1 MNANKKDIFE
11 VIEEID
17 EKYSRPMKKRDIIT
31 YTVKKSLSLSKR
43 K

>member
-1 MNANKKDIFE
+1 MNAIKKDVFE

-31 YTVKKSLSLSKR
+31 CTTKKNLSLSEK